1 MHKTDNIYS
10 AKEIEN
16 IITIKLDYKSNEQE
30 RILECIKNYNSLF
43 RSTYSF
49 YKQVPDLK
57 QAETTRLQ
65 SKLNNI
71 FLDKWFFASA
81 VFDVKSFKNKKKKDE
96 KVIFGGKKNFF
107 DMLRGKISREEYQ
120 LKRLLP
126 LYSVGEAPQKG
137 NRKFQ
142 IEDENT
148 IIFKVSRKE
157 HITLN
162 LTRVSKKYRDYLN
175 QLITLQIN
183 KSIPITYRLDTKS
196 VYISFDLNKLKHSL
210 KIQNKVKDRVF
221 GVDLNPNYIGYSVID
236 WRDDGAYKIIKTGS
250 ISLKALNDY
259 DNSLKGLGYSSQSKE
274 RKYISNKRNHEIIQI
289 AHFLSRIANHYGCE
303 VFSLE
308 DLNIKQG
315 DKEKGSR
322 FNKLCN
328 NQWNRNLLI
337 SQIKKMNCL
346 YKIKTLEVIP
356 NYSSFIGNL
365 VYRVHKLPDYVLASI
380 EISRRGYEFYHQYI
394 LKDKKMEKNI
404 VFGNYEKDLNLYY
417 LSLEEIG
424 IKESFNSF
432 MEMYSFVK
440 NSKVRYRVSLD
451 VLDSSRVFRK
461 LFIKSYTEFYD
472 FL

>member
-1 MHKTDNIYS
+1 MNKTKSIYNE
-10 AKEIEN
+10 EIQN
-16 IITIKLDYKSNEQE
+16 IITIKLDYKSNQQE

-49 YKQVPDLK
+49 YQQVPDLK
-57 QAETTRLQ
+57 HSEATKLQ
-65 SKLNNI
+65 SRLNNI
-71 FLDKWFFASA
+71 FLDRWFFASA
-81 VFDVKSFKNKKKKDE
+81 VYDVKSFKNKKKKDE

-107 DMLRGKISREEYQ
+107 DRLRGKISREEYQ

-126 LYSVGEAPQKG
+126 LYSVGEALYKG

-148 IIFKVSRKE
+148 IIFKLSKKE

-162 LTRVSKKYRDYLN
+162 LIGVSKRYRDYLN

-183 KSIPITYRLDTKS
+183 KSIPITYKLDTKS
-196 VYISFDLNKLKHSL
+196 VYISFYLNKLKNNL
-210 KIQNKVKDRVF
+210 KIQDKIKDRVF
-221 GVDLNPNYIGYSVID
+221 GIDLNPNYIGYSVID
-236 WRDDGAYKIIKTGS
+236 WKEDGTYKIIKTGS
-250 ISLKALNDY
+250 ISLKVLNDY
-259 DNSLKGLGYSSQSKE
+259 DDSLKGLGYSSQSKE
-274 RKYISNKRNHEIIQI
+274 RKYISNKRNHEVIQV

-315 DKEKGSR
+315 DKEKGR
-322 FNKLCN
+322 KFNKLCN
-328 NQWNRNLLI
+328 NQWNRNLLV
-337 SQIKKMNCL
+337 SQLKKMNCL
-346 YKIKTLEVIP
+346 YKIRTLEVLP
-356 NYSSFIGNL
+356 QYSSFIGNL
-365 VYRVHKLPDYVLASI
+365 VYRVHRLPDYVLASI
-380 EISRRGYEFYHQYI
+380 EISRRGYELLHQYI

-404 VFGNYEKDLNLYY
+404 IFGNYEKDKNLYY

-424 IKESFNSF
+424 IRESFNSF
-432 MEMYSFVK
+432 LEMYSFVK

-451 VLDSSRVFRK
+451 EIDSSRVLRK

>member
-1 MHKTDNIYS
+1 MSKTKSIYNE
-10 AKEIEN
+10 EIQN
-16 IITIKLDYKSNEQE
+16 IITIKLDYKSSEQE
-30 RILECIKNYNSLF
+30 RILECIKNYNSLL

-49 YKQVPDLK
+49 YQQVPDLK
-57 QAETTRLQ
+57 HSEATKLQ

-81 VFDVKSFKNKKKKDE
+81 VYDVKSFKNKKKKDE

-107 DMLRGKISREEYQ
+107 DRLEGKISKEEYQ

-126 LYSVGEAPQKG
+126 LYSVGEALYKG

-162 LTRVSKKYRDYLN
+162 LIGVSKKYRDYLN

-183 KSIPITYRLDTKS
+183 KSIPITYKLDTKS
-196 VYISFDLNKLKHSL
+196 IYISFDLNKLKHNL
-210 KIQNKVKDRVF
+210 KVQDKIKDRVF
-221 GVDLNPNYIGYSVID
+221 GIDLNPNYIGYSVVD
-236 WRDDGAYKIIKTGS
+236 WKTDGTYKIIKTGS
-250 ISLKALNDY
+250 ISLKSLNDY
-259 DNSLKGLGYSSQSKE
+259 DDSLKGKGYSSQSKE
-274 RKYISNKRNHEIIQI
+274 RKYISNKRNHEVIQI
-289 AHFLSRIANHYGCE
+289 AHRLSRLANHFGCE
-303 VFSLE
+303 IFSLE

-315 DKEKGSR
+315 DAGKGTK

-328 NQWNRNLLI
+328 NQWNRNLLV

-346 YKIKTLEVIP
+346 YRIRTLEILSQ
-356 NYSSFIGNL
+356 YSSFIGNL
-365 VYRVHKLPDYVLASI
+365 VYRVHRLPDYVLASI
-380 EISRRGYEFYHQYI
+380 EIGRRGYELYHQYI

-404 VFGNYEKDLNLYY
+404 IFGNYERDLNLYY

-432 MEMYSFVK
+432 MEMYSFIK
-440 NSKVRYRVSLD
+440 NSKTRYRVSLD
-451 VLDSSRVFRK
+451 DLDSSRVFRK
-461 LFIKSYTEFYD
+461 FFIKSYTEFYD

>member
-1 MHKTDNIYS
+1 MNKTKSIYNV
-10 AKEIEN
+10 KEQEN
-16 IITIKLDYKSNEQE
+16 IITIKLDYRSLDSE

-49 YKQVPDLK
+49 YQQVPDLK
-57 QAETTRLQ
+57 QSETTRLQ

-71 FLDKWFFASA
+71 FLDKWFFNSA

-107 DMLRGKISREEYQ
+107 DRLKGKISKEEYQ

-126 LYSVGEAPQKG
+126 LYSVGEALARG

-162 LTRVSKKYRDYLN
+162 LIGVSKKYRDYLN

-183 KSIPITYRLDTKS
+183 KSIPITYKLDTKS
-196 VYISFDLNKLKHSL
+196 VYISFDLNKLKHNL
-210 KIQNKVKDRVF
+210 KIQDKIKDRIF

-236 WRDDGAYKIIKTGS
+236 WKSDGSYKIIKAGS
-250 ISLKALNDY
+250 ISLKTLNDY

-274 RKYISNKRNHEIIQI
+274 RKYITNKRNHEVIQI
-289 AHFLSRIANHYGCE
+289 AHRLSRLANHYGCE

-315 DKEKGSR
+315 DIGKGTKL
-322 FNKLCN
+322 NKLCN
-328 NQWNRNLLI
+328 NQWNRNLLV

-346 YKIKTLEVIP
+346 YKIKTLEVQP
-356 NYSSFIGNL
+356 QYSSFIGNL
-365 VYRVHKLPDYVLASI
+365 VYRVHQLPDYVLSSI
-380 EISRRGYEFYHQYI
+380 EIGRRGYEFYHQYI

-404 VFGNYEKDLNLYY
+404 IFGNYEKDLNLYS

-424 IKESFNSF
+424 VRESFNSF
-432 MEMYSFVK
+432 LEMYSFVK

-451 VLDSSRVFRK
+451 EIDSSRVLRK

>member
-1 MHKTDNIYS
+1 MSKTKSIYNE
-10 AKEIEN
+10 EIEN
-16 IITIKLDYKSNEQE
+16 IITIKLDYRSPDSE
-30 RILECIKNYNSLF
+30 RILDCIKNYNSLF
-43 RSTYSF
+43 RSTFSF
-49 YKQVPDLK
+49 YEQVPDLK
-57 QAETTRLQ
+57 QSETTRLQ

-71 FLDKWFFASA
+71 FLDKWFFNSA

-107 DMLRGKISREEYQ
+107 DRLRKKISKEEYQ

-126 LYSVGEAPQKG
+126 LYSVGEALKSG

-157 HITLN
+157 HLTLN
-162 LTRVSKKYRDYLN
+162 LNGASKRYRDYLN
-175 QLITLQIN
+175 QLIILQIN

-196 VYISFDLNKLKHSL
+196 VYISFDLNKLKHNL
-210 KIQNKVKDRVF
+210 EIQDKIKDRVF
-221 GVDLNPNYIGYSVID
+221 GVDLNPNYIGYSVVD
-236 WRDDGAYKIIKTGS
+236 WKGDGTYKIVKTGS
-250 ISLKALNDY
+250 ISLKPLNDY
-259 DNSLKGLGYSSQSKE
+259 DDSLKGKGYSSQSKE

-289 AHFLSRIANHYGCE
+289 AHRLSKLANHYECE
-303 VFSLE
+303 IFSLE

-315 DKEKGSR
+315 DIGKGR
-322 FNKLCN
+322 KLNKLCN
-328 NQWNRNLLI
+328 NQWCRNLLT

-346 YKIKTLEVIP
+346 YKIRTLEVIP

-380 EISRRGYEFYHQYI
+380 EINRRGYEFYHQYI

-404 VFGNYEKDLNLYY
+404 VFGNYERDLNLYN

-424 IKESFNSF
+424 IRESFNSF

-440 NSKVRYRVSLD
+440 NSKVRYRVPLD
-451 VLDSSRVFRK
+451 DIDSSRVLRK

>member
-1 MHKTDNIYS
+1 MIKDQ
-10 AKEIEN
+10 EN
-16 IITIKLDYKSNEQE
+16 IITIKLDYKSSDTE
-30 RILECIKNYNSLF
+30 RILDCIKNYNSLF

-49 YKQVPDLK
+49 YQQVPDLK

-71 FLDKWFFASA
+71 FLDKWFFNSA

-107 DMLRGKISREEYQ
+107 DRLKGKISKQEYQ

-126 LYSVGEAPQKG
+126 LYSVGEASKSG

-157 HITLN
+157 HITLKLN
-162 LTRVSKKYRDYLN
+162 GTSKRYRDYLN

-183 KSIPITYRLDTKS
+183 KSIPITYRLDTKY
-196 VYISFDLNKLKHSL
+196 VYISFDLNKLKHNL
-210 KIQNKVKDRVF
+210 KVQDKIKDRVF
-221 GVDLNPNYIGYSVID
+221 SIDLNPNYIGYSVVD
-236 WRDDGAYKIIKTGS
+236 WKNNSSYKIIKAGS

-259 DNSLKGLGYSSQSKE
+259 DDSLKGQGYSSQSKE

-289 AHFLSRIANHYGCE
+289 AHQLSKLANHFGCDI
-303 VFSLE
+303 FSLE
-308 DLNIKQG
+308 DLNTKQG
-315 DKEKGSR
+315 DKEKGTK

-328 NQWNRNLLI
+328 NQWCRNLLV

-346 YKIKTLEVIP
+346 YKIRTLEVQP
-356 NYSSFIGNL
+356 QYSSFIGNL
-365 VYRVHKLPDYVLASI
+365 VYRVHQLPDYVLASI
-380 EISRRGYEFYHQYI
+380 EIGRRGYEFYHQYI

-404 VFGNYEKDLNLYY
+404 IFGNYEKDKNLYY

-432 MEMYSFVK
+432 MEMYSFIK
-440 NSKVRYRVSLD
+440 NSKTRYRVSLD
-451 VLDSSRVFRK
+451 DMDSSRVFRK
-461 LFIKSYTEFYD
+461 LFIKSYTEFYN

>member
-1 MHKTDNIYS
+1 MNKTKSIYNE
-10 AKEIEN
+10 EIQN
-16 IITIKLDYKSNEQE
+16 IITIKLDYKSNDSE

-49 YKQVPDLK
+49 YQQVPDLK
-57 QAETTRLQ
+57 QSETTRLQ

-71 FLDKWFFASA
+71 FLDKWFFNSA

-107 DMLRGKISREEYQ
+107 DRLKGKISREEYQ

-126 LYSVGEAPQKG
+126 LYSVGEALARG

-157 HITLN
+157 YITLS
-162 LTRVSKKYRDYLN
+162 LIGTSKKYRDYLN

-183 KSIPITYRLDTKS
+183 KSIPITYKLDTKS

-210 KIQNKVKDRVF
+210 KVQDKVKDRVF
-221 GVDLNPNYIGYSVID
+221 GIDLNPNYIGYSVVD
-236 WRDDGAYKIIKTGS
+236 WKDDGSYKIIKTGS

-259 DNSLKGLGYSSQSKE
+259 DDSLKGLGYSSQSKE

-289 AHFLSRIANHYGCE
+289 AHRLSKLANHFGCE

-308 DLNIKQG
+308 DLSIKQG
-315 DKEKGSR
+315 DKEKGTKL
-322 FNKLCN
+322 NKLCN
-328 NQWNRNLLI
+328 NQWCRNLLV

-346 YKIKTLEVIP
+346 YKIRTLEVIP

-365 VYRVHKLPDYVLASI
+365 VYRVHKLPDYVLSSI
-380 EISRRGYEFYHQYI
+380 EIGRRGYEFYHQYI

-404 VFGNYEKDLNLYY
+404 IFGNYEKDKNLYY

-424 IKESFNSF
+424 IRESFNSF
-432 MEMYSFVK
+432 LEMYSFIK

-451 VLDSSRVFRK
+451 DLDSSRVLRK

>member
-1 MHKTDNIYS
+1 MIKDQ
-10 AKEIEN
+10 EN
-16 IITIKLDYKSNEQE
+16 IITIKLDYKSSDTE
-30 RILECIKNYNSLF
+30 RILDCIKNYNSLF

-49 YKQVPDLK
+49 YQQVPDLK

-71 FLDKWFFASA
+71 FLDKWFFNSA

-107 DMLRGKISREEYQ
+107 DRLKGKISKQEYQ

-126 LYSVGEAPQKG
+126 LYSVGEASKNG

-157 HITLN
+157 HITLKLN
-162 LTRVSKKYRDYLN
+162 GTSKRYRDYLN

-183 KSIPITYRLDTKS
+183 KSIPITYKLDTKY
-196 VYISFDLNKLKHSL
+196 VYISFDLNKLKHNL
-210 KIQNKVKDRVF
+210 KVQDKIKDRVF
-221 GVDLNPNYIGYSVID
+221 SIDLNPNYIGYSVVD
-236 WRDDGAYKIIKTGS
+236 WKNNSSYKIIKTGS

-259 DNSLKGLGYSSQSKE
+259 DDSLKGQGYSSQSKE

-289 AHFLSRIANHYGCE
+289 AHQLSKLANHFGCE
-303 VFSLE
+303 IFSLE
-308 DLNIKQG
+308 DLNTKQG
-315 DKEKGSR
+315 DKEKGTK

-328 NQWNRNLLI
+328 NQWCRNLLV

-346 YKIKTLEVIP
+346 YKIRTLGVQP
-356 NYSSFIGNL
+356 QYSSFIGNL
-365 VYRVHKLPDYVLASI
+365 VYRVHQLPDYVLASI
-380 EISRRGYEFYHQYI
+380 EIGRRGYEFYHQYI

-404 VFGNYEKDLNLYY
+404 IFGNYEKDKNLYY

-432 MEMYSFVK
+432 MVMYSFIK
-440 NSKVRYRVSLD
+440 NSKTRYRVSLD
-451 VLDSSRVFRK
+451 DIDSSRVFRK
-461 LFIKSYTEFYD
+461 LFIKSYTEFYN